1 MSASLE
7 ESGTITLEMSV
18 NPPTVPDPGESISS
32 ITLASTSGHGTALQH
47 AVLSALIPGAAQLTQ
62 GRWVAALAQFGVV
75 VAYLLGVFAA
85 GPTQALWLAVLWN
98 AYSALEAYW
107 YERHSRE

>member
-1 MSASLE
+1 MSAPPE
-7 ESGTITLEMSV
+7 EPRTVTCEMSV
-18 NPPTVPDPGESISS
+18 NAPTVLDPSESVPP
-32 ITLASTSGHGTALQH
+32 ITRASTSGHGTALQH

-62 GRWVAALAQFGVV
+62 GRWGAALAQFSVV

-107 YERHSRE
+107 YERH